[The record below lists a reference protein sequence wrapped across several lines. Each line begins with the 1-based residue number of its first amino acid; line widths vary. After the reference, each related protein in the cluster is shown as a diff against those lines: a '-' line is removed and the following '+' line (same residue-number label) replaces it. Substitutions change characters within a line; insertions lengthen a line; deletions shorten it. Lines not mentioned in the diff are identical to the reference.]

1 MGLGHGLVEQEL
13 LLPKGK
19 GLTLVEVEY
28 WNGEQSGL
36 VVEGERFEFEELLQ
50 DLEIVGLTVIL
61 MTQNTDL
68 KLKLDDAGSKAQPE

>member
-1 MGLGHGLVEQEL
+1 MVEREL

-19 GLTLVEVEY
+19 GMTLVEVEY
-28 WNGEQSGL
+28 WNGERSGL

>member
-28 WNGEQSGL
+28 WNGEQLGL
-36 VVEGERFEFEELLQ
+36 DAEGEHFELEELLQ
-50 DLEIVGLTVIL
+50 GLEIAGLTVVL